1 MMPKVSVMMPAY
13 NAESFISEALDSILS
28 QDYSDFQIV
37 VSDDASTDGTAN
49 IIRRYKEKY
58 PDKIIAIF
66 NPVNLGVTANCNLAL
81 KHCVGDYVSLFA
93 GDDVMLPGKLSR
105 QVALMDSEPECVLCY
120 HPVEIFDSDTNATL
134 FVTNQQRREDV
145 YSTEALLL
153 KGGIPGGCSIMV
165 RQNAIPVGG
174 YDGRLKT
181 VSDWLFFL
189 EVSTA
194 GKVSKLDNVLARY
207 RKHSGGESKRTYE
220 LLNESL
226 YALDLFL
233 EKNQSRQ
240 QYRGL
245 VRKAKARYIAG
256 ECVRQLSID
265 ADVAFTLA
273 RQVMLYERNNFKYL
287 FLYVIA
293 FNVKYVPGL
302 QRFWSFFFYRAKYA
316 LKRAFG

>member
-1 MMPKVSVMMPAY
+1 MPKVSVMMPAY

-105 QVALMDSEPECVLCY
+105 QVALMNGDPECVLCY
-120 HPVEIFDSDTNATL
+120 HPVEIFDSDTNKTL
-134 FVTNQQRREDV
+134 YVTNQHRGEDV
-145 YSTEALLL
+145 YSTEDLLL

-165 RQNAIPVGG
+165 RRSAMPEGG
-174 YDGRLKT
+174 YDERLKT

-189 EVSTA
+189 EISMR
-194 GKVSKLDNVLARY
+194 GNLRKVDEVLARY
-207 RKHSGGESKRTYE
+207 RKHVGGASRQTYS
-220 LLNESL
+220 LLAESL
-226 YALDLFL
+226 YALDIFQ
-233 EKNQSRQ
+233 EKNYVHS
-240 QYRGL
+240 GL
-245 VRKAKARYIAG
+245 DALVCQAKARYLAG
-256 ECVRQLSID
+256 EAFRQLKDNPRTALRLSAEILD
-265 ADVAFTLA
+265 LQQSLKYQVLHLVAWINCYAPGGRFLIGWPIV
-273 RQVMLYERNNFKYL
+273 RFKY
-287 FLYVIA
+287 F
-293 FNVKYVPGL
+293 
-302 QRFWSFFFYRAKYA
+302 
-316 LKRAFG
+316 LKRVVG